1 LFFNERFQNPPMAV
15 SIKAKETRFM
25 RRPKLAFLALTTA
38 LAASSACRPEDN
50 EADEFRKGIPNKQTV
65 EVQVPGS
72 TGQALSVAD
81 QGQTSEYYKLTRT
94 VSRDVNSGVYFVL
107 TLVREVVKYPP
118 SNVSEN
124 TAVWGP
130 FSEPL
135 DPIAWKVTVNRT
147 ATNEYAYKFEGQ
159 AKNSPLSAFE
169 TVLSGVHRPG
179 LGSDQAP
186 LEGFGEGSFL
196 LDFDARNRLPLP
208 DKDVGTAAF
217 SYSKPSLNT
226 PVKITAKFTQVKDDD
241 RPGHKVD
248 VDYRY
253 LRNIPG
259 NGELEFSF
267 KPDAAAI
274 LNGPAQFDV
283 MSRWT
288 TEGSGRSDVTVSG
301 GTLAKGTKATAN
313 ECWNTAFASVFVQT
327 SWDTTLTYG
336 TEAMCAFP
344 TATYATLML

>member
-1 LFFNERFQNPPMAV
+1 
-15 SIKAKETRFM
+15 M
-25 RRPKLAFLALTTA
+25 RIQTLAFLALTTA
-38 LAASSACRPEDN
+38 LATSTACRPEDN
-50 EADEFRKGIPNKQTV
+50 EADQYRKGIPNKQTV
-65 EVQVPGS
+65 EVQVPGT

-81 QGQTSEYYKLTRT
+81 QGKTSEYYKLTRT

-118 SNVSEN
+118 TNVTEN

-130 FSEPL
+130 FSEAL

-159 AKNSPLSAFE
+159 AKSAPNSAFE
-169 TVLSGVHRPG
+169 TVLSGVHRPA
-179 LGSDQAP
+179 LGSDNAP
-186 LEGFGEGSFL
+186 LEGFGEGTFL

-217 SYSKPSLNT
+217 SYSRPSLNT
-226 PVKITAKFTQVKDDD
+226 PAKITAKFTQVKDDD

-253 LRNIPG
+253 QRNVAG
-259 NGELEFSF
+259 SGDLEFSF

-274 LNGPAQFDV
+274 LDGPTQFDV

-288 TEGSGRSDVTVSG
+288 AEGSGRADVTVSG
-301 GTLAKGTKATAN
+301 GTLDKGTKATAN
-313 ECWNTAFASVFVQT
+313 ECWSTAFTSVFVQT
-327 SWDTTLTYG
+327 SWDPALTYG
-336 TEAMCAFP
+336 TEAMCAFQ